1 MAETQKNGI
10 EVLFQ
15 ASDPIE
21 YTFDTLLTKPAV
33 FKTITATASGDVK
46 VTFPNGVTMT
56 IDCDK
61 LDALN
66 AQVIKVFETGTDL
79 AITDFELFR

>member
-1 MAETQKNGI
+1 MRQANGL
-10 EVLFQ
+10 EVYFQ
-15 ASDPIE
+15 AAAPLE
-21 YTFDTLLTKPAV
+21 YTFDTLLEEPAV
-33 FKTITATASGDVK
+33 FKTITNTASGDVK
-46 VTFPNGVTMT
+46 VKFANGVDLT

-66 AQVIKVFETGTDL
+66 AQIIKVYETGTDL